1 MGDRVYK
8 NGDNCVCAHKRWYSC
23 GRPCQRRT
31 VCVYENER
39 PRVGESERMEG
50 GITKGMLVCM
60 CTSSQ
65 PHWPDELC
73 SLQKRDFS
81 EMRGHKTGD

>member
-1 MGDRVYK
+1 M
-8 NGDNCVCAHKRWYSC
+8 CAHTNAGIRVVDHASAAL
-23 GRPCQRRT
+23 
-31 VCVYENER
+31 CVFMKTRDPEWER
-39 PRVGESERMEG
+39 VREWRG